1 MTYRQTSWTKSSS
14 ASTGNESVDSV
25 VKVTKTVGVSDT
37 GTGVEIGGNIGDAE
51 KDNESE
57 DSAAADDDDDDEYD
71 DDETETESPDDSDDF
86 DDDDDEDWQ

>member
-25 VKVTKTVGVSDT
+25 IKVTKTVGVSDT

-57 DSAAADDDDDDEYD
+57 DSAADD
-71 DDETETESPDDSDDF
+71 DDETETESPDDSDD
-86 DDDDDEDWQ
+86 DDDDEDWQ